1 MTTDNMQEKK
11 MMTVHIVSTTGDR
24 VVVREYSTGK
34 TVSYGAVE
42 FVELEQRHMGAVI
55 GAKGAKLAK
64 LRALDG
70 ISKSIPTAANQKPRR
85 DRDGKLVQPRHGVE
99 LFGSAKGVAKAKALI
114 AAWAAA
120 AQATDVG
127 MARSEVAGSEVASE
141 VSEPP
146 DWLLPD
152 WV

>member
-64 LRALDG
+64 LRALDEETMG
-70 ISKSIPTAANQKPRR
+70 ELEENGLS
-85 DRDGKLVQPRHGVE
+85 QPY
-99 LFGSAKGVAKAKALI
+99 
-114 AAWAAA
+114 
-120 AQATDVG
+120 
-127 MARSEVAGSEVASE
+127 
-141 VSEPP
+141 
-146 DWLLPD
+146 
-152 WV
+152 